1 MYVSDEFGN
10 LRARVDASL
19 YATPLQDPLEYQMM
33 EDLER
38 KNAMLA
44 YEFQGLNYQ
53 TEDLFAHVRA
63 NYGIAAPTL
72 LRPEL
77 MREIAEADD
86 SVSKNMVSFTES
98 RVNTGNTLLEM
109 ERARLN
115 RSRSN
120 TQLKMRSLQR
130 EVLYERL
137 QARQNNLFSRDL
149 NATQMRIDRWRAE
162 REAGATK
169 TVPSKPFID
178 EKKQDIPEE
187 EPIVE
192 EATAVEDIN
201 DVVAEEKDER
211 LGVYEI
217 LVETVVTTSED
228 RFSDRIDEKFLV
240 GKRVDVVEI
249 IEEQERMRG
258 RLDTGG
264 WISIES
270 TCEMRWVWA
279 KKIRDADATRDFQ
292 AEEMNEMTS
301 ELQARREEDKE
312 VVKIEMSGDDTKA
325 CE

>member
-1 MYVSDEFGN
+1 MYVADEFGN

-19 YATPLQDPLEYQMM
+19 YATPLQDPLEYQVM

-53 TEDLFAHVRA
+53 TEDLFAQVRA
-63 NYGIAAPTL
+63 NYGIATPTL

-77 MREIAEADD
+77 MREIAKADD
-86 SVSKNMVSFTES
+86 SMSKNMASFTES

-115 RSRSN
+115 RSRRS

-130 EVLYERL
+130 DVLYERL
-137 QARQNNLFSRDL
+137 QARQNFSRDL
-149 NATQMRIDRWRAE
+149 NATQMRIDRWTAE
-162 REAGATK
+162 REASATERL
-169 TVPSKPFID
+169 PIKPFID
-178 EKKQDIPEE
+178 DKKQDIPEE

-192 EATAVEDIN
+192 EVTAVEDIN
-201 DVVAEEKDER
+201 DVVAEEKDKR

-217 LVETVVTTSED
+217 LVETVVTKAEE
-228 RFSDRIDEKFLV
+228 RFSDRIDEKLLV
-240 GKRVDVVEI
+240 GKRVDVVEM
-249 IEEQERMRG
+249 IEFSDRIRG
-258 RLDTGG
+258 RLDIGG

-270 TCEMRWVWA
+270 TCENHWVWA

-292 AEEMNEMTS
+292 TEEMNEMTS

-312 VVKIEMSGDDTKA
+312 VVKIEMSGDDMKA
-325 CE
+325 FE